1 MFDKRRF
8 MAQLALKG
16 VTLKEL
22 AKNLEIDEST
32 LYRKINDDGRFTRK
46 EMNNMIDFLEIE
58 DPNNIF
64 FANELAQTQER
75 D

>member
-1 MFDKRRF
+1 MFDKKRF

-58 DPNNIF
+58 DPNSIF
-64 FANELAQTQER
+64 FANELA
-75 D
+75 

>member
-22 AKNLEIDEST
+22 AKTLEIDEST

-64 FANELAQTQER
+64 FANELA
-75 D
+75 

>member
-1 MFDKRRF
+1 MFDKKRF

-64 FANELAQTQER
+64 FANELA
-75 D
+75 

>member
-1 MFDKRRF
+1 

-64 FANELAQTQER
+64 FANELA
-75 D
+75 